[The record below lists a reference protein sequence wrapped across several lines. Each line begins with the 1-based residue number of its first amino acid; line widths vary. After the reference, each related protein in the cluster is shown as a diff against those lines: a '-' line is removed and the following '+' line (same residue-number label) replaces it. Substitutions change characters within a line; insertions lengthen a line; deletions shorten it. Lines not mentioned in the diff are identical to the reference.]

1 MDGLVLHCGAQA
13 VEPSELDNV
22 ALPPIKRNAQGH
34 VTFQPVSHYTLLKR
48 LQDALGQAGST
59 IVDQAQGMTKD
70 GQRAFGMLEVLP
82 EGGGD
87 RQQDAK
93 RGLMVGWRSSH
104 DQSFAAAVA
113 MGSRVFNCDNLAWS
127 GEIQVSRRHTR
138 HIVRDLPEVI
148 SRAVGKLLQASHR
161 QEAAFQRM
169 EEYGI
174 GRVAVNDTLVEAM
187 KAQAITNASI
197 PKVLKEYESETH
209 REMHGAD
216 NAWSLF
222 NAFTEISKA
231 DPVTTAMKR
240 TQRLHGVFG
249 KLVGVSI

>member
-1 MDGLVLHCGAQA
+1 MDGLVLHCGAES
-13 VEPSELDNV
+13 VEPHELDNV

-34 VTFQPVSHYTLLKR
+34 VTFQPVSHYTLRNNLWDS
-48 LQDALGQAGST
+48 LNNAGSLV
-59 IVDQAQGMTKD
+59 IDQAQGMTHD
-70 GQRAFGMLEVLP
+70 GQRAFGMMEVQPGGSEVLA
-82 EGGGD
+82 
-87 RQQDAK
+87 DAK

-113 MGSRVFNCDNLAWS
+113 MGGRVFVCDNLSWS

-161 QEAAFQRM
+161 QEEAFQRM
-169 EEYGI
+169 EERNV
-174 GRVAVNDTLVEAM
+174 GRVEVNDTLVEAM

-197 PKVLKEYESETH
+197 PKVLKEYESESH

-216 NAWSLF
+216 TAWSLF
-222 NAFTEISKA
+222 NAFTEVSKA

>member
-13 VEPSELDNV
+13 VEPLELDNV
-22 ALPPIKRNAQGH
+22 ALPPIKRNDQGH
-34 VTFQPVSHYTLLKR
+34 VTFQPVSHYTLRNR
-48 LQDALGQAGST
+48 LRDALGQAGSEV
-59 IVDQAQGMTKD
+59 IEESQGMTND
-70 GQRAFGMLEVLP
+70 GQRAFGMMEVRPAGSTPLA
-82 EGGGD
+82 
-87 RQQDAK
+87 DAK

-138 HIVRDLPEVI
+138 HIVRDLPEII
-148 SRAVGKLLQASHR
+148 SRAVGQLLQASHR
-161 QEAAFQRM
+161 QEAAFLRM
-169 EEYGI
+169 ETYGI

-197 PKVLKEYESETH
+197 PKVLKEYESDSH

-222 NAFTEISKA
+222 NAFTEIGKA